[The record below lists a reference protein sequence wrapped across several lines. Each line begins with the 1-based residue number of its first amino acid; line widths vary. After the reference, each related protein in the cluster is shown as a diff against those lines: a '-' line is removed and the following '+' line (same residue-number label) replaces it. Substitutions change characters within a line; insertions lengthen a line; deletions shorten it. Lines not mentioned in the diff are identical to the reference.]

1 LKAEQANDENKRK
14 VAKELGV
21 ELVEVD
27 ISKVKE
33 FKNSWQF
40 VCAVD
45 KVLGTIRQ
53 KLKEKQ

>member
-40 VCAVD
+40 VCEVD